1 MIKNFI
7 WAPFVKLCLEAKLTL
22 KDQNGNTPLHYSII
36 GHRDDM
42 LSTLIQNRVDPGIIN
57 QGQLRNIAL
66 SILIK
71 FLDGYNAIH
80 LAAMKNSS
88 SALRIILSESIS
100 NNR

>member
-1 MIKNFI
+1 
-7 WAPFVKLCLEAKLTL
+7 
-22 KDQNGNTPLHYSII
+22 
-36 GHRDDM
+36 M

-57 QGQLRNIAL
+57 QGNRLKQIAQ
-66 SILIK
+66 SSVIK
-71 FLDGYNAIH
+71 ILDGYNAIH

>member
-7 WAPFVKLCLEAKLTL
+7 WAPYVKLCLEAKLTL

-57 QGQLRNIAL
+57 QGPLRNIAL
-66 SILIK
+66 SIL
-71 FLDGYNAIH
+71 
-80 LAAMKNSS
+80 
-88 SALRIILSESIS
+88 
-100 NNR
+100 